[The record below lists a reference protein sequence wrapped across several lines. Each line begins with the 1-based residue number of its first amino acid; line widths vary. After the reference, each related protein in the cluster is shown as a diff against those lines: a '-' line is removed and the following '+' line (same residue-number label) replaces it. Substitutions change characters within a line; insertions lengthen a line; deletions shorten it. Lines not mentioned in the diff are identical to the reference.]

1 VSNAYRSNYNT
12 SSYNS
17 NNYNNGNYSSSNW
30 NRNPRDRRVGGG
42 NRNSGGNNYRDSNRA
57 ASWSSSPSGNQ
68 RGGNKRSW
76 SRDDNQGYQSNKRLK
91 SSYYHIP
98 LSTIIFATPGDAEG
112 KAPQLVCGRFYSCN
126 REAKLSTNSH
136 YLQLNIT
143 RRAKRQG
150 DRVSIPVP
158 LDSIETVSVLSGMN
172 PFEEMLKA
180 LSEKRALETS
190 IERWGKQVIERR
202 SAYEEKAGE
211 LQSMPEVAAD
221 EPQDLTG
228 EVKEECQNPATAMDT
243 EPIVTE
249 AKVDGQEG
257 AVEEEEEVKEMTVE
271 EVQAERAKREEIE
284 RQQKELAD
292 ERERLRK
299 EKEEKREQRSQMVA
313 LVEKL
318 RLSLDEAEQG
328 LAADRQKLEK
338 IDQEFGAQLMMFQD
352 GKEGVEEAFLEEL
365 RRPQSTEP
373 KNSNIEE
380 GGITGLPE
388 PANSADAV
396 TAQPAAQVG
405 VAMEVPTNQAGYEDA
420 NQAPLIQETYEN
432 ANQAPLIQETYG
444 NADQAPLIQET
455 YGNANQAPVI
465 QETYANANQ
474 APVIQET
481 YENAIQA
488 PVIQVGYEDA
498 NQAPV
503 IQEGYMAANTAMA
516 QEGYANGKQV
526 TSVHEAYTGNNQETE
541 LKKQDVFPD
550 IASMPVRVILNLKKP
565 LEKFYAS
572 NPKNSI
578 IDKEVVEKT
587 SMIVMECNV
596 KQNEDFYVK
605 VLNEVFEGPW
615 KEIRRRP
622 AELPSLPYPLE
633 KTVQYLLKLH
643 KRQDVSDNTVENCQ
657 LCETPLKRM
666 FMAKHVKE
674 FCQMREEPCRFCNEV
689 FVMKAMSEH
698 HSTVCPNFPVSCPQR
713 CFGGKHKRCEVEEH
727 LKTCMNSVMK
737 CRFSSLGCS
746 ATLKRKQL
754 RRHMFDEA
762 HKHIDLLEKRMEKMT
777 NYLLEKDPKLLE
789 LLNPPEPP
797 SIIQEEEPKQEEK
810 GEMVQD
816 SNEGAT
822 EAIEP

>member
-17 NNYNNGNYSSSNW
+17 NNYNNSNYSTSNW

-76 SRDDNQGYQSNKRLK
+76 SRDDSQGYQSNKRLK

-98 LSTIIFATPGDAEG
+98 LSTIIFAKPGDAEG
-112 KAPQLVCGRFYSCN
+112 KAPELVCGRFYSCN

-172 PFEEMLKA
+172 PFEAMLKA

-190 IERWGKQVIERR
+190 IERWGKQVIERS

-221 EPQDLTG
+221 EPEDLTG
-228 EVKEECQNPATAMDT
+228 EGKEECQNPATAMDT

-249 AKVDGQEG
+249 DKVDGPEG
-257 AVEEEEEVKEMTVE
+257 DAEEEDEVKEMTVE

-284 RQQKELAD
+284 RQQKELTD

-299 EKEEKREQRSQMVA
+299 EKAEKREQRSQMVA

-318 RLSLDEAEQG
+318 KLSLDEAEQG
-328 LAADRQKLEK
+328 LAADRQMLEK
-338 IDQEFGAQLMMFQD
+338 INQEFGAQLMMFED
-352 GKEGVEEAFLEEL
+352 GKEGAEEAFLEEL
-365 RRPQSTEP
+365 LRPQNTEP
-373 KNSNIEE
+373 QTSNIEE
-380 GGITGLPE
+380 GGDSGLTE
-388 PANSADAV
+388 PTNSADAV
-396 TAQPAAQVG
+396 TAQPEAQVG
-405 VAMEVPTNQAGYEDA
+405 VAMEALTNPAGYEDA
-420 NQAPLIQETYEN
+420 NQAPLIRETYVNDNQAPLIQEGYGD
-432 ANQAPLIQETYG
+432 ANQAPLIQEGY
-444 NADQAPLIQET
+444 ADANQAPLIQEG
-455 YGNANQAPVI
+455 YEVANQAPLI
-465 QETYANANQ
+465 QERY
-474 APVIQET
+474 IE
-481 YENAIQA
+481 
-488 PVIQVGYEDA
+488 
-498 NQAPV
+498 
-503 IQEGYMAANTAMA
+503 ANTALA
-516 QEGYANGKQV
+516 QEGYANGKQE
-526 TSVHEAYTGNNQETE
+526 TLLKEAYTDNKQEPE
-541 LKKQDVFPD
+541 LKMQDVFPA
-550 IASMPVRVILNLKKP
+550 IVSMPVRVILNLKKP

-596 KQNEDFYVK
+596 KQNEDFYAK

-727 LKTCMNSVMK
+727 LKTCMNSVVK
-737 CRFSSLGCS
+737 CRFCSLGCS

-789 LLNPPEPP
+789 LLNPPESP
-797 SIIQEEEPKQEEK
+797 SIIQEEEPKQEQT